1 LDGMPGVHLSVT
13 RGIRCRTRPHEL
25 LPANHKPSFSRLIL
39 TVRKELYNGTIK
51 FISVEQ
57 TDLTVAR
64 KCRVMKSYIFHSVS
78 LRESLVALHIGVIG
92 GWSPASV
99 PELLFDRM

>member
-1 LDGMPGVHLSVT
+1 MAHS
-13 RGIRCRTRPHEL
+13 
-25 LPANHKPSFSRLIL
+25 IL
-39 TVRKELYNGTIK
+39 CGWN
-51 FISVEQ
+51 EQ

-99 PELLFDRM
+99 PELLLELTDKQL